1 MKWSIK
7 RVQALSTS
15 LWVLRA
21 GITGILSV
29 EVRRCS
35 LSSIDV
41 FFTALTHQRK
51 NGIFEEINGCCV
63 YVRHGVS
70 PRSKHRQD
78 ARKEEVMEQLQNT
91 ASPPASTTPS
101 AWTFREVV
109 DAAIVLGCIPALV
122 LSVIFWAVATAFP
135 TLGGVMSLLVTLLQ
149 AVMGMVLIVRY
160 VDITVLNMR
169 AYNQTFSEERIM
181 ASVGAGFVCLGLAV
195 SIVVCLSTAG
205 LLEGWHYTLLAAEV
219 LLIGYQT
226 WRVFLGP
233 GH

>member
-1 MKWSIK
+1 
-7 RVQALSTS
+7 
-15 LWVLRA
+15 
-21 GITGILSV
+21 
-29 EVRRCS
+29 
-35 LSSIDV
+35 
-41 FFTALTHQRK
+41 
-51 NGIFEEINGCCV
+51 
-63 YVRHGVS
+63 
-70 PRSKHRQD
+70 
-78 ARKEEVMEQLQNT
+78 MEQLQNT